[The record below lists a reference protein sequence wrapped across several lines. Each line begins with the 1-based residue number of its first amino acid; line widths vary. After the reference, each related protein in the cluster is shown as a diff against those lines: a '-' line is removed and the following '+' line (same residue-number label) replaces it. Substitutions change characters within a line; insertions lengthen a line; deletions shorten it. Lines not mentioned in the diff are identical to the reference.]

1 MLTFIWRGYWGI
13 FINVFRNLSPR
24 SQKSS
29 SIDSIVRVE
38 MQIDCVVGWIKD
50 QSLLKVS
57 TNSFLQT
64 SIWIKYF
71 DPIIIALTVMFHL
84 LRKINAFEMCALECF
99 YVDSY
104 ASSFYSAS
112 HKSFVPDKK
121 WFAFSKI
128 GFCVGTEVFEE
139 ALYAVKFLGWLRLK
153 YLDQHETFWERTRH
167 LTTNLQPI

>member
-13 FINVFRNLSPR
+13 FINIFRNLSPR

-29 SIDSIVRVE
+29 SIDSIVRIE

-50 QSLLKVS
+50 QILLKVS

-84 LRKINAFEMCALECF
+84 VRKNNSFEMCALEC
-99 YVDSY
+99 
-104 ASSFYSAS
+104 
-112 HKSFVPDKK
+112 
-121 WFAFSKI
+121 
-128 GFCVGTEVFEE
+128 
-139 ALYAVKFLGWLRLK
+139 LYLSRFLGTLYYLLREQDRLTILK
-153 YLDQHETFWERTRH
+153 FFYHPEHTKSTLFA
-167 LTTNLQPI
+167 

>member
-1 MLTFIWRGYWGI
+1 
-13 FINVFRNLSPR
+13 
-24 SQKSS
+24 
-29 SIDSIVRVE
+29 
-38 MQIDCVVGWIKD
+38 
-50 QSLLKVS
+50 
-57 TNSFLQT
+57 
-64 SIWIKYF
+64 
-71 DPIIIALTVMFHL
+71 MFHL

-139 ALYAVKFLGWLRLK
+139 ALYAVKFLGWLKKFGPAQNILGPVRFDTDDTVTVILK
-153 YLDQHETFWERTRH
+153 AKRVGKFQLDWNSTECITNV
-167 LTTNLQPI
+167 LT